1 MQRKIG
7 YAVLLFLCITSGILS
22 WDNVLS
28 DPAPVIA
35 LAEAAACKVKSCQD
49 RHGMTKMERTPLGQ
63 SAEFTWQNG
72 TVTVECSRAHVLFG
86 ERICTPNQPPPT
98 K

>member
-1 MQRKIG
+1 MKRKIG

-28 DPAPVIA
+28 DPGPVTR
-35 LAEAAACKVKSCQD
+35 LAEEAACKVKSCAD

-72 TVTVECSRAHVLFG
+72 TVTVECSRPYLLFG
-86 ERICTPNQPPPT
+86 ERACSAQPPPT

>member
-7 YAVLLFLCITSGILS
+7 YFVLLVLCITSGILS

-28 DPAPVIA
+28 DPGPVTR
-35 LAEAAACKVKSCQD
+35 LAEEAACKVKSCAD
-49 RHGMTKMERTPLGQ
+49 RHGMTKMERNPLGQ
-63 SAEFTWQNG
+63 SAEFTWQSG
-72 TVTVECSRAHVLFG
+72 TVTVECSREHIVFG
-86 ERICTPNQPPPT
+86 DRICKPNQPPPT

>member
-7 YAVLLFLCITSGILS
+7 YAVLLILCITSGILS

-28 DPAPVIA
+28 DPAPVTR
-35 LAEAAACKVKSCQD
+35 LAEDAACKVKSCAD
-49 RHGMTKMERTPLGQ
+49 RHGLTKMDRTPLGQ
-63 SAEFTWQNG
+63 TVEFTWRDG
-72 TVTVECSRAHVLFG
+72 TVIVECSRRYVALG
-86 ERICTPNQPPPT
+86 ERTCKPNQPPPT